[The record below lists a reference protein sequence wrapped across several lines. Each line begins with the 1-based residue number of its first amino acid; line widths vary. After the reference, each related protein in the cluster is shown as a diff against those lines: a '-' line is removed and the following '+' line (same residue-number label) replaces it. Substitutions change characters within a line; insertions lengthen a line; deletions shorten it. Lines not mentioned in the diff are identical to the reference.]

1 MATVVGLIGALVGIG
16 LFLFGF
22 WFGKEM
28 NKPKK
33 VDPTE
38 PTEEEMK
45 QIREERERLIEDQK
59 AFRELMNYNADMAY
73 GITGNPL
80 KDLQDKK

>member
-1 MATVVGLIGALVGIG
+1 MTTVLGLVGALVGIG
-16 LFLFGF
+16 IFIFGF

-28 NKPKK
+28 SQTKK

-45 QIREERERLIEDQK
+45 EIREERERLIADQK

-73 GITGNPL
+73 GITANPL
-80 KDLQDKK
+80 KDKK